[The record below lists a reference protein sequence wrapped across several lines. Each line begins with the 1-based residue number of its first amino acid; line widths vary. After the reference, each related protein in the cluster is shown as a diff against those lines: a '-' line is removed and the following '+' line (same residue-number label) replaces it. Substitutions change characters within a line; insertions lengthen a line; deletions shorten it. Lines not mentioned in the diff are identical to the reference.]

1 MSFWAL
7 TKNLRYYTKSLLLFH
22 NFTTWITITKIYHLF
37 MQIIPFLQNSKWLSR
52 RKIVSLIQNGQI
64 FLNNEKIESFKSE
77 LKNWDALTIID
88 DEWNNENVTI
98 SECSDSPKWKL
109 ILFNKPKWYVVSK
122 SDPHNSTIYELLPEE
137 FKNRYYIGRLDKDS
151 RGLVLLTDT
160 PALVNQFE
168 HPKFGIEKEYLIQLS
183 TPFREWD
190 HQKVKSWI
198 IDEWEQLK
206 FLDIQPTKNPL
217 TYKVILNEW
226 KKRHIRRVIKKL
238 WYNLIDLQR
247 IKEAQYYLPD
257 DLPEGQW
264 KYV

>member
-1 MSFWAL
+1 
-7 TKNLRYYTKSLLLFH
+7 
-22 NFTTWITITKIYHLF
+22 
-37 MQIIPFLQNSKWLSR
+37 MQIIPFLQNYKWRSR
-52 RKIVSLIQNGQI
+52 RKIVSLIKNGQI
-64 FLNNEKIESFKSE
+64 FVNNQKIESFKFE
-77 LKNWDALTIID
+77 LKIWDILTFT
-88 DEWNNENVTI
+88 DEQWNKNNIKI
-98 SECSDSPKWKL
+98 STKSKIQNLKKV
-109 ILFNKPKWYVVSK
+109 ILLNKPKWYVVSK

-151 RGLVLLTDT
+151 RWLILLTNT

-168 HPKFGIEKEYLIQLS
+168 HPKFQIEKEYLIQLS

-190 HQKVKSWI
+190 KQKVKSWI

-206 FLDIQPTKNPL
+206 FLDIQTTKNPL
-217 TYKVILNEW
+217 IYKVILNEW

-247 IKEAQYYLPD
+247 IKEAEYVLPN
-257 DLPEGQW
+257 DLREGEW

>member
-1 MSFWAL
+1 
-7 TKNLRYYTKSLLLFH
+7 
-22 NFTTWITITKIYHLF
+22 

-77 LKNWDALTIID
+77 LKDSDILTIAD
-88 DEWNNENVTI
+88 NEWNKENITI
-98 SECSDSPKWKL
+98 SEFTDSPKWKL

-160 PALVNQFE
+160 PALVHQFE
-168 HPKFGIEKEYLIQLS
+168 HPKFEIEKEYLIQLS

-190 HQKVKSWI
+190 CQKVKSWI

-206 FLDIQPTKNPL
+206 FLDIQSTKNPL

-257 DLPEGQW
+257 DLPEGEW
-264 KYV
+264 RFV

>member
-1 MSFWAL
+1 
-7 TKNLRYYTKSLLLFH
+7 
-22 NFTTWITITKIYHLF
+22 
-37 MQIIPFLQNSKWLSR
+37 MQIIAFLQNSKWLSR

-64 FLNNEKIESFKSE
+64 FLNNQKIESFKSE
-77 LKNWDALTIID
+77 VKKWDLLTITDENWDID
-88 DEWNNENVTI
+88 KITVSDNNNTE
-98 SECSDSPKWKL
+98 WKL
-109 ILFNKPKWYVVSK
+109 ILFNKPKWFVVSK
-122 SDPHNSTIYELLPEE
+122 SDPHNSTIYELLPPE

-160 PALVNQFE
+160 PSLVNKFE
-168 HPKFGIEKEYLIQLS
+168 HPKFKIEKEYLIQLS

-190 HQKVKSWI
+190 RQKVKSWI

-206 FLDIQPTKNPL
+206 FIDIQPTKDSL
-217 TYKVILNEW
+217 SYKVILNEW

-247 IKEAQYYLPD
+247 IKEAQYTLPK
-257 DLPEGQW
+257 DLPEGEW

>member
-1 MSFWAL
+1 
-7 TKNLRYYTKSLLLFH
+7 
-22 NFTTWITITKIYHLF
+22 
-37 MQIIPFLQNSKWLSR
+37 MQIIPFLQNSKWWSR

-64 FLNNEKIESFKSE
+64 FLNNKKIESFKSE
-77 LKNWDALTIID
+77 LTDWDILTIID
-88 DEWNNENVTI
+88 NEWNKENITI
-98 SECSDSPKWKL
+98 SESSNSPKWRL

-151 RGLVLLTDT
+151 RGLVLITDT
-160 PALVNQFE
+160 PALVHQFE
-168 HPKFGIEKEYLIQLS
+168 HPKFEIEKEYLIQLS

-190 HQKVKSWI
+190 RQKAKSGI

-257 DLPEGQW
+257 DLPEGEW
-264 KYV
+264 RFV

>member
-1 MSFWAL
+1 
-7 TKNLRYYTKSLLLFH
+7 
-22 NFTTWITITKIYHLF
+22 

-64 FLNNEKIESFKSE
+64 FLNNEKIESYKSE
-77 LKNWDALTIID
+77 LKNWDNLTIID
-88 DEWNNENVTI
+88 ENWNKENITV
-98 SECSDSPKWKL
+98 SEDGEKSEWKL

-122 SDPHNSTIYELLPEE
+122 SDPHNSTIYELLPDE

-160 PALVNQFE
+160 PSLVHQFE
-168 HPKFGIEKEYLIQLS
+168 HPKFEIEKEYLIQLTS
-183 TPFREWD
+183 PFRIED
-190 HQKVKSWI
+190 KQRAKSWI

-206 FLDIQPTKNPL
+206 FLDIQPTKDLL

-247 IKEAQYYLPD
+247 IKEAQYELPK
-257 DLPEGQW
+257 DLPEGKW

>member
-1 MSFWAL
+1 
-7 TKNLRYYTKSLLLFH
+7 
-22 NFTTWITITKIYHLF
+22 
-37 MQIIPFLQNSKWLSR
+37 MQIIAFLQNSKWLSR

-64 FLNNEKIESFKSE
+64 FLNNQKIESFKSE
-77 LKNWDALTIID
+77 VKKWDLLTIRDENWDID
-88 DEWNNENVTI
+88 KITVSDNNNKT
-98 SECSDSPKWKL
+98 KWKL
-109 ILFNKPKWYVVSK
+109 ILFNKPKWFVVSK
-122 SDPHNSTIYELLPEE
+122 SDPHNSTIYELLPPE

-168 HPKFGIEKEYLIQLS
+168 HPKFQIEKEYIIQLS

-190 HQKVKSWI
+190 RQKVKSWI

-206 FLDIQPTKNPL
+206 FIDIQPTKDSL
-217 TYKVILNEW
+217 SYKVILNEW

-247 IKEAQYYLPD
+247 IKEAQYTLPK
-257 DLPEGQW
+257 DLPEGEW

>member
-1 MSFWAL
+1 
-7 TKNLRYYTKSLLLFH
+7 
-22 NFTTWITITKIYHLF
+22 

-77 LKNWDALTIID
+77 LKDSDILTIAD
-88 DEWNNENVTI
+88 NEWNKENITI
-98 SECSDSPKWKL
+98 SEFTDSPKWKL

-160 PALVNQFE
+160 PALVHQFE
-168 HPKFGIEKEYLIQLS
+168 HPKFEIEKEFLIQLS

-190 HQKVKSWI
+190 CQKVKSWI
-198 IDEWEQLK
+198 I
-206 FLDIQPTKNPL
+206 
-217 TYKVILNEW
+217 NEW

-257 DLPEGQW
+257 DLPEGEW
-264 KYV
+264 RFV

>member
-1 MSFWAL
+1 M
-7 TKNLRYYTKSLLLFH
+7 
-22 NFTTWITITKIYHLF
+22 KIYHLKWKNNLKKLPKF
-37 MQIIPFLQNSKWLSR
+37 MQIIAFLQNSKWLSR

-77 LKNWDALTIID
+77 LKKWDLLTITDENWDID
-88 DEWNNENVTI
+88 KITVSDNNNT
-98 SECSDSPKWKL
+98 KWKL
-109 ILFNKPKWYVVSK
+109 ILFNKPKWFVVSK
-122 SDPHNSTIYELLPEE
+122 SDPHNSTIYELLPPE

-168 HPKFGIEKEYLIQLS
+168 HPKFQIEKEYIIQLS

-190 HQKVKSWI
+190 RQKVKSWI

-206 FLDIQPTKNPL
+206 FIDIQPTKDSL
-217 TYKVILNEW
+217 SYKVILNEW

-247 IKEAQYYLPD
+247 IKEAQYTLPK
-257 DLPEGQW
+257 DLPEGEW
-264 KYV
+264 KFV

>member
-1 MSFWAL
+1 
-7 TKNLRYYTKSLLLFH
+7 
-22 NFTTWITITKIYHLF
+22 

-77 LKNWDALTIID
+77 LKDSDILTIAD
-88 DEWNNENVTI
+88 NEWNKENITI
-98 SECSDSPKWKL
+98 SEFTDSPKWKL

-160 PALVNQFE
+160 PALVHQFE
-168 HPKFGIEKEYLIQLS
+168 HPKFEIEKEYLIKLY

-190 HQKVKSWI
+190 CQKVKSWI

-206 FLDIQPTKNPL
+206 FLDIQSTKNPL

-257 DLPEGQW
+257 DLPEGEW
-264 KYV
+264 RFV

>member
-1 MSFWAL
+1 
-7 TKNLRYYTKSLLLFH
+7 
-22 NFTTWITITKIYHLF
+22 
-37 MQIIPFLQNSKWLSR
+37 MQIIAFLQGTRWLSR

-77 LKNWDALTIID
+77 VKKWDLLTITDENWDID
-88 DEWNNENVTI
+88 KITVSDNNNT
-98 SECSDSPKWKL
+98 KWKL
-109 ILFNKPKWYVVSK
+109 ILFNKPKWFVVSK
-122 SDPHNSTIYELLPEE
+122 SDPHNSTIYELLPPE

-160 PALVNQFE
+160 PALVHQFE
-168 HPKFGIEKEYLIQLS
+168 HPKFQIEKEYIIQLS

-190 HQKVKSWI
+190 RQKVKSWI

-206 FLDIQPTKNPL
+206 FIDIQPTKDSL
-217 TYKVILNEW
+217 SYKVILNEW
-226 KKRHIRRVIKKL
+226 KKHHIRRVIKKL

-247 IKEAQYYLPD
+247 IKEAQYTLPK
-257 DLPEGQW
+257 DLPEGEW

>member
-1 MSFWAL
+1 
-7 TKNLRYYTKSLLLFH
+7 
-22 NFTTWITITKIYHLF
+22 

-52 RKIVSLIQNGQI
+52 RKIVYLIQNNLI

-77 LKNWDALTIID
+77 LKNWDILTIINE
-88 DEWNNENVTI
+88 EWEKENITV
-98 SECSDSPKWKL
+98 SESSESSKWKI

-160 PALVNQFE
+160 PALVHQFE
-168 HPKFGIEKEYLIQLS
+168 HPKFQIEKEYLIQLTTQFS
-183 TPFREWD
+183 EEDKQRA
-190 HQKVKSWI
+190 KSWI

-206 FLDIQPTKNPL
+206 FLDIQPTKNTL
-217 TYKVILNEW
+217 TYRVILSEW
-226 KKRHIRRVIKKL
+226 KKRHIRRVIKHL

-247 IKEAQYYLPD
+247 IKEAQYLLPK
-257 DLPEGQW
+257 DLPEGE
-264 KYV
+264 YRFID